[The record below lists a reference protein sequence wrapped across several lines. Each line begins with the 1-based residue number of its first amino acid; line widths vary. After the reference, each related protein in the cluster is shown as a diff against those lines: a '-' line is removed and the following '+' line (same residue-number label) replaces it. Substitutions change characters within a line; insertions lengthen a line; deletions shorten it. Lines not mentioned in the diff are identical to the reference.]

1 MLSRATVP
9 ETEVTMEIN
18 ISARNL
24 TVSDRFREYVL
35 DRAQKVEQLAHRT
48 QSLTIKVTR
57 HEYKTSG
64 LEDQVELTVVEPGHV
79 IRAEAHAGDKFAAFD
94 IALGKL
100 SERLRRVGDKTKVH
114 RGQHR
119 QLSTGEMSAHDFA
132 ELDVTP
138 ANSDVLLGNGHEVAT
153 EAAAPDF
160 GQSPVE
166 IRRKEFPAVPMTVD
180 DALYHMELVGHPFY
194 LFLDSATGKPSV
206 VYARKGWNYG
216 VITLG

>member
-1 MLSRATVP
+1 
-9 ETEVTMEIN
+9 MEIN

-35 DRAQKVEQLAHRT
+35 DRAHKVEQLAGRT
-48 QSLTIKVTR
+48 QSLSIKVTR
-57 HEYKTSG
+57 HEHKTTG

-100 SERLRRVGDKTKVH
+100 SERLRRAGDKNKIH

-119 QLSTGEMSAHDFA
+119 QVSASELSSHDFA

-138 ANSDVLLGNGHEVAT
+138 ANSDILLGTPQA
-153 EAAAPDF
+153 EAAAETNSPDY
-160 GQSPVE
+160 GESPVV
-166 IRRKEFPAVPMTVD
+166 IRRKEFAGKAMSVD
-180 DALYHMELVGHPFY
+180 DALYQMELVGHPFF
-194 LFLDSATGKPSV
+194 LFLDSDTGKPSV
-206 VYARKGWNYG
+206 VYSRKGWNYG
-216 VITLG
+216 VITLA

>member
-1 MLSRATVP
+1 MTP

-24 TVSDRFREYVL
+24 QVSDRFRDYVL
-35 DRAQKVEQLAHRT
+35 ERAHKVEQLANRT
-48 QSLTIKVTR
+48 QALTIKVTR
-57 HEYKTSG
+57 HEHKTTG

-94 IALGKL
+94 MALGKL
-100 SERLRRVGDKTKVH
+100 SERLRRAGDRNKVH

-119 QLSTGEMSAHDFA
+119 QHGAGELTATDFA

-138 ANSDVLLGNGHEVAT
+138 VDSDVLLGKVAAET
-153 EAAAPDF
+153 VTVSGPDL
-160 GQSPVE
+160 GDSPVE
-166 IRRKEFPAVPMTVD
+166 IRRKQFPSVPMTVD

-206 VYARKGWNYG
+206 VYARKGWHYG
-216 VITLG
+216 VISLN

>member
-1 MLSRATVP
+1 
-9 ETEVTMEIN
+9 MEIN

-35 DRAQKVEQLAHRT
+35 DRAHKVEQLAHRT

-94 IALGKL
+94 IALDKL
-100 SERLRRVGDKTKVH
+100 SERLRRVGDKNKVH

-119 QLSTGEMSAHDFA
+119 QLSTSEMTAHDFA

-138 ANSDVLLGNGHEVAT
+138 ANSDVLLGSSHE
-153 EAAAPDF
+153 EAPEPSAPDF
-160 GQSPVE
+160 GESPVG
-166 IRRKEFPAVPMTVD
+166 IRRKQFPTVPMTVD

-194 LFLDSATGKPSV
+194 LFLDSETGKPSV

-216 VITLG
+216 VITLN

>member
-1 MLSRATVP
+1 
-9 ETEVTMEIN
+9 MEIN

-24 TVSDRFREYVL
+24 QVSDRFRDYVL
-35 DRAQKVEQLAHRT
+35 ERAHKVEQLANRT
-48 QSLTIKVTR
+48 QALTIKVTR
-57 HEYKTSG
+57 HEHKTTG

-94 IALGKL
+94 MALGKL
-100 SERLRRVGDKTKVH
+100 SERLRRAGDRNKVH

-119 QLSTGEMSAHDFA
+119 QHGAGELTATDFA

-138 ANSDVLLGNGHEVAT
+138 VDSDVLLGKVAAET
-153 EAAAPDF
+153 VTVSGPDL
-160 GQSPVE
+160 GDSPVE
-166 IRRKEFPAVPMTVD
+166 IRRKQFPSVPMTVD

-206 VYARKGWNYG
+206 VYARKGWHYG
-216 VITLG
+216 VISLN

>member
-1 MLSRATVP
+1 
-9 ETEVTMEIN
+9 MEIT
-18 ISARNL
+18 IATRNL
-24 TVSDRFREYVL
+24 QVSDRFREYVL
-35 DRAQKVEQLAHRT
+35 ERAHKVEQLANRT
-48 QSLTIKVTR
+48 QALTIKVTR
-57 HEYKTSG
+57 HEHKTSG

-100 SERLRRVGDKTKVH
+100 SERLRRAGDRNKVH

-119 QLSTGEMSAHDFA
+119 QHSASELSATDFA

-138 ANSDVLLGNGHEVAT
+138 VNADVLMGS
-153 EAAAPDF
+153 AAAETAATDSGPDF
-160 GQSPVE
+160 GISPVE
-166 IRRKEFPAVPMTVD
+166 VRRKEFPATPMTVD

-206 VYARKGWNYG
+206 VYARKGWHYG
-216 VITLG
+216 VITLS

>member
-1 MLSRATVP
+1 MTP
-9 ETEVTMEIN
+9 ETEVTMEIT

-24 TVSDRFREYVL
+24 QVSDRFRDYVL
-35 DRAQKVEQLAHRT
+35 DRAHKVEQLAGRT
-48 QSLTIKVTR
+48 QALSIKVTR
-57 HEYKTSG
+57 HEHKSTG

-94 IALGKL
+94 AALGKL
-100 SERLRRVGDKTKVH
+100 SERLRRAGDRHKVH

-119 QLSTGEMSAHDFA
+119 QHGAAELSATDFA

-138 ANSDVLLGNGHEVAT
+138 VDAAVLLGDNAAAA
-153 EAAAPDF
+153 EAALAPDL
-160 GQSPVE
+160 GESPVQ
-166 IRRKEFPAVPMTVD
+166 IRRKEFPSVSMSVD

-206 VYARKGWNYG
+206 VYARKGWQYG
-216 VITLG
+216 VITLN